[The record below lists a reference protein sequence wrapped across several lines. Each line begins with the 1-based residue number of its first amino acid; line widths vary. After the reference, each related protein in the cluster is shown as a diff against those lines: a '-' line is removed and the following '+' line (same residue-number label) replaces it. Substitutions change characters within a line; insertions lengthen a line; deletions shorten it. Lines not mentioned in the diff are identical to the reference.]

1 MSCQSAGAQA
11 TTPTQITV
19 SVDNVQAATGVPI
32 QWAGDAAD
40 QTDGVFACTST
51 ATVTVKPATA
61 GYEVSAVMEGQ
72 SQASVTV
79 NAAAA
84 GKPIHLAS

>member
-1 MSCQSAGAQA
+1 M
-11 TTPTQITV
+11 TPTQITV
-19 SVDNVQAATGVPI
+19 SVDNVQAGMGVPI
-32 QWAGDAAD
+32 QWAGDAAE
-40 QTDGVFACTST
+40 QTHDLSACTGTWS
-51 ATVTVKPATA
+51 VTVKPATA

-84 GKPIHLAS
+84 GKPIHLGS